1 MSLFQKLGNAWARFM
16 YGRNRADQLGLFML
30 VIGILV
36 NLASRFVKNATI
48 SLILSLLAGVIV
60 AIVLFRIFSRNLY
73 KRRSENAKFLNKVW
87 WPIKRFFNRA
97 KTKNQDKEHKYF
109 TCSKCRAVCRVPR
122 GKGKIVIT
130 CPRCGNQI
138 HGKS

>member
-1 MSLFQKLGNAWARFM
+1 MGFFQKLGNAWARFM

-30 VIGILV
+30 IIGILV
-36 NLASRFVKNATI
+36 NLASRFVKNDMV

-73 KRRSENAKFLNKVW
+73 KRRSENAKFLNKIW
-87 WPIKRFFNRA
+87 WPVKRFFNRT
-97 KTKNQDKEHKYF
+97 KTKSQDKEHKYF
-109 TCSKCRAVCRVPR
+109 TCNQCHAVCRVPR

-130 CPRCGNQI
+130 CPKCGNQI